1 MVRPPFTEEIEIRTA
16 DGVSLR
22 ATAQEPIL
30 RARGTVLLAHA
41 EFASRQSFLR
51 DGRGLAPFLAGQGFR
66 TLAFDFRG
74 HGESPSESEV
84 TYDAFIRHDLAAV
97 AECARARW
105 KGPLVVVGHALG
117 GHVALAARGTG
128 AIDAD
133 AIVAIATNVWLRRFE
148 PSLLRW
154 QAKRAAMAYV
164 ANMLEA
170 RGHFPARALGLG
182 TDDESS
188 SVMRAAVRAAR
199 EGTWTSDDGAIDYVR
214 ALANVRIPVLAI
226 ASKADKLRCVPECA
240 ERMLE
245 CTAGIKDV
253 QVIAN
258 DDRGGA
264 APGHMSLVTGRRSSH
279 VWEAVAAWLSSRD

>member
-1 MVRPPFTEEIEIRTA
+1 MRRPFLEEIEIRTS

-22 ATAQEPIL
+22 ATAEEPVL
-30 RARGTVLLAHA
+30 RTRGTVLLAHA

-51 DGRGLAPFLAGQGFR
+51 DGRGLASFLVGQGFR
-66 TLAFDFRG
+66 ILAFDFRG
-74 HGESPSESEV
+74 HGESVAEEGEV

-117 GHVALAARGTG
+117 GHVALAARGVRS
-128 AIDAD
+128 IDVD
-133 AIVAIATNVWLRRFE
+133 AIVAVATNVWLPRFE

-164 ANMLEA
+164 ASMVEA

-182 TDDESS
+182 TDDESAR
-188 SVMRAAVRAAR
+188 VMRAAIRTAR

-214 ALANVRIPVLAI
+214 ALADVRIPVLAI

-245 CTAGIKDV
+245 CTAGIRDMH
-253 QVIAN
+253 VIAH
-258 DDRGGA
+258 DDRGGP

-279 VWEAVAAWLSSRD
+279 VWEAIAAWLTR